1 MCSLV
6 HSDYLIVLGA
16 SVAEKLS
23 PVKSLL
29 NHHRLTKIIPAVLT
43 IALLTLPAVL
53 SHSIVPVFA
62 VTSSA
67 TSTEQL
73 VTDYSAVFVGQVN
86 VATLP
91 ASTEGIDTPLGLPD
105 LSLATQAQSGAADPS
120 FAVVTPGS
128 QSFIHI
134 VKSFAGTPGTNPNPC
149 RCSPPDMG
157 LAASSKFVVQMVN
170 LAGTIWKNN
179 GVKVT
184 TFSLSDF
191 WFLPVRGG
199 PLGIGMS
206 DPLVLYDAA
215 ADRFYASII
224 DTFDVNRVN
233 FAVTATNDPTGA
245 WFIYRVIANCN
256 PVTPYSMCSLASSNT
271 LPDQPYIGYSRD
283 KFMIAANDFDET
295 TGLFI
300 GAQYWILNKAEM
312 LSGCT
317 VPTPCPGG
325 RNIDALTN
333 VVTTTNNHWAI
344 RPAQH
349 LSTTDTAYMA
359 ENCLHLID
367 GAAITNNCTPPPPNV
382 PPPLTNGGINVFTIT
397 GTPPDP
403 TTVTVTTLTVAKMSF
418 PGRADQPGNPT
429 SLGTND
435 ALRMLS
441 IVWRNNVLWTASHE
455 GCTPPGDS

>member
-105 LSLATQAQSGAADPS
+105 LSLATQGQSGAADPS

-184 TFSLSDF
+184 TFSS
-191 WFLPVRGG
+191 
-199 PLGIGMS
+199 
-206 DPLVLYDAA
+206 
-215 ADRFYASII
+215 
-224 DTFDVNRVN
+224 
-233 FAVTATNDPTGA
+233 
-245 WFIYRVIANCN
+245 
-256 PVTPYSMCSLASSNT
+256 
-271 LPDQPYIGYSRD
+271 
-283 KFMIAANDFDET
+283 
-295 TGLFI
+295 
-300 GAQYWILNKAEM
+300 
-312 LSGCT
+312 
-317 VPTPCPGG
+317 
-325 RNIDALTN
+325 
-333 VVTTTNNHWAI
+333 
-344 RPAQH
+344 
-349 LSTTDTAYMA
+349 
-359 ENCLHLID
+359 
-367 GAAITNNCTPPPPNV
+367 
-382 PPPLTNGGINVFTIT
+382 
-397 GTPPDP
+397 
-403 TTVTVTTLTVAKMSF
+403 
-418 PGRADQPGNPT
+418 PT
-429 SLGTND
+429 SG
-435 ALRMLS
+435 S
-441 IVWRNNVLWTASHE
+441 
-455 GCTPPGDS
+455 CP